1 MLRTLLTTTAL
12 VAMVSTAAIAGNTA
26 TTSPGTTSPG
36 TKAEAGVSDGVYE
49 FEFHTLA
56 PSATTGFLASNMIGK
71 AVMTGETDEAEEIGD
86 INDVIIGRDGQV
98 RAVIVGVGGFLGMGE
113 KEVAVDMNRLTFV
126 TKSDDQFTIVSDV
139 SQVELE
145 QASSFERP
153 DYIPDWMSTETV
165 REEMNEISKRA
176 EKTYE
181 TVQKEAVDPV
191 KKRIDDTVA
200 SDWTA
205 EKTEVNT
212 RTISTEALID
222 AAVYT
227 GEDVNIGEIS
237 QILLGKEGKAQAV
250 VIDVGGFLGFGEK
263 PVAVSYDSLR
273 IYETLNGA
281 LLVTAPFSKEEL
293 EEAAPFEPAAYKE
306 DPEALTLKG

>member
-1 MLRTLLTTTAL
+1 MLRHFLTTTAI
-12 VAMVSTAAIAGNTA
+12 VAMVSSTAIAGNTA
-26 TTSPGTTSPG
+26 ATGTATQ
-36 TKAEAGVSDGVYE
+36 AETGASDGVYE

-71 AVMTGETDEAEEIGD
+71 AVMTGEADDAEEIGD

-98 RAVIVGVGGFLGMGE
+98 RAVIVGVGGFLGIGE

-126 TKSDDQFTIVSDV
+126 TESDDQFTIVSDA
-139 SQVELE
+139 SRAELE
-145 QASSFERP
+145 QAASFERP

-176 EKTYE
+176 EETYE
-181 TVQKEAVDPV
+181 TVQTEAVDPV
-191 KKRIDDTVA
+191 KKRIEDTVA

-227 GEDVNIGEIS
+227 GEGVDIGEIS

-250 VIDVGGFLGFGEK
+250 VIYVGGFLGFGEK

-273 IYETLNGA
+273 IYETTNGA
-281 LLVTAPFSKEEL
+281 LLVTAPFSKEQL

-306 DPEALTLKG
+306 SPESLTLKG